1 MSANWFSRTTD
12 TYATWTFRE
21 ATAVSQD
28 FAATYA
34 IVAPAVQDFSAAY
47 YIAEPAIADFL
58 VRYDIA
64 TLGTWATLE
73 INGTVGL
80 VAERLY
86 VAEYD
91 ILNTVT
97 QDFPVSYLLDGA
109 APPAPYPVYQDY
121 SLIYSIDATPTTFEV
136 YQDFDARW
144 KMDGV
149 VIVDFESYYA
159 LNGETSYASWV
170 EEDVTAETWSP
181 RPSVNGAWT
190 PTAGQATT
198 WN

>member
-1 MSANWFSRTTD
+1 VSANWFLRTTD
-12 TYATWTFRE
+12 TYATWTFRD
-21 ATAVSQD
+21 ATSVSQD
-28 FAATYA
+28 FSATYA
-34 IVAPAVQDFSAAY
+34 IVAPAVQDFTASY
-47 YIAEPAIADFL
+47 YIAEPAISDFL

-64 TLGTWATLE
+64 ILGTWATLE

-80 VAERLY
+80 VAERLF

-91 ILNTVT
+91 ILDTAI
-97 QDFPVSYLLDGA
+97 QDFSASYLIDGT

-149 VIVDFESYYA
+149 VITDFESYYA
-159 LNGETSYASWV
+159 LNGEVSYADWV
-170 EEDVTAETWSP
+170 EEDSPTDTWTP
-181 RPSVNGAWT
+181 RPSVNGTWT
-190 PTAGQATT
+190 PAAGNTTT